1 LATGAPDGGTLMP
14 VVVDDYTALLS
25 GDYWNGFEVA
35 GEPIVVT
42 FSFPTTAP
50 DYDSSV
56 QGFTPAT
63 VSSFSPFTSAEQAQA
78 ISALNEWASASGLVF
93 VQVAPGQGDINF
105 QNVDLGTTSGYGG
118 VGGIGFYPFGDWTYY
133 SYPSFSGDLTAS
145 GDVFMNTLY
154 QNADGTVNYGTLL
167 HEIGHAIGLKH
178 PTEVVDDAIGGVNHD
193 QVLSSDDPN
202 RTIMAESGPGAD
214 DHLKALDK
222 DAAAYLYGPTG
233 TGGVYTASASGSNS
247 VSNWSWDDAT
257 QTLTQTAVAV
267 GETIHGTSVDDI
279 IHGSSGDDSLFGLSG
294 DNQLYGGDG
303 DDKLYDG
310 PGTNLI
316 EGGKGDDSYY
326 ITNSATTIVENP
338 GEGGDDTVF
347 ARASYTL
354 PDNIE
359 TLYLSGPGL
368 TGKGND
374 QGDSIFGDGAYA
386 STLIGGAGDD
396 YMVGGAGDDTIEG
409 DGGHDLMF
417 GGDGADTFV
426 FKAAS
431 DAAPGPSLTTIGD
444 FVSGQDKIDLSA
456 IKTTGANPG
465 QSLTF
470 IGSAPFTGVA
480 GQVNE
485 ILIGGTTVLEG
496 DLNGDSSA
504 DFQIDFYNMS
514 GNLPVSIQADD
525 LILANPCYREGT
537 RILTD
542 RGEVPVETLLVGD
555 TAVTA
560 GGERRP
566 IIWIGHRRLDISRHP
581 TPEAVWPVRVRAHAF
596 GEGQPRRDL
605 WLSPEHAVCVAGSLI
620 PIGRLLNGGTIAQ
633 ERVARVAYWHVE
645 LESHDVLLAE
655 GLPAESY
662 LDCDNRHGFDNAGD
676 GVASLH
682 PDWRSRA
689 SHRHFASPRF
699 VAALREELAA
709 SARERGYAATMQVF
723 DAEQR
728 ARLSVARANCVR
740 NPRAEGAVAGKIG
753 AGGQAPTYWW
763 LDAPEGIDI
772 EICGMGEERGLPYL
786 ELRFAGRARAA
797 GNCCIY
803 PEPGQAISARGG
815 QVWTASCLMR
825 IVGGRCDGVESVNL
839 YIDEIGAD
847 GVYLTGAAYRQP
859 APTEDE
865 LALQRASA
873 TRRLERP
880 DATAMTAYIQL
891 PVAAGA
897 SVDLTLRL
905 AGLQIEEGSYPSEL
919 ILPPPGEP
927 RTATRHGAESTSAW
941 IANREAA

>member
-1 LATGAPDGGTLMP
+1 
-14 VVVDDYTALLS
+14 
-25 GDYWNGFEVA
+25 
-35 GEPIVVT
+35 
-42 FSFPTTAP
+42 
-50 DYDSSV
+50 
-56 QGFTPAT
+56 
-63 VSSFSPFTSAEQAQA
+63 
-78 ISALNEWASASGLVF
+78 
-93 VQVAPGQGDINF
+93 
-105 QNVDLGTTSGYGG
+105 
-118 VGGIGFYPFGDWTYY
+118 
-133 SYPSFSGDLTAS
+133 
-145 GDVFMNTLY
+145 MNTLY
-154 QNADGTVNYGTLL
+154 QGADGTVNYGTLL

-178 PTEVVDDAIGGVNHD
+178 PTEVVDDTIGGVNHD

-202 RTIMAESGPGAD
+202 QTIMAQSGPGAD

-222 DAAAYLYGPTG
+222 DAAAYLYGPSG

-247 VSNWSWDDAT
+247 VSNWSWDEAT

-294 DNQLYGGDG
+294 NNQLYGGDG

-310 PGTNLI
+310 PGTNLL

-326 ITNSATTIVENP
+326 ITNSSTTIIENP

-354 PDNIE
+354 PDNVE
-359 TLYLSGPGL
+359 TLYLSGPDL
-368 TGKGND
+368 TGAGND
-374 QGDSIFGDGAYA
+374 QGDTIWGDGFYA
-386 STLIGGAGDD
+386 STLIGGAGDDYETGGAGDDTIEGGGGDDQMFGGDGDDQMFGGAGDD
-396 YMVGGAGDDTIEG
+396 YMVGGAGDDMIEG

-431 DAAPGPSLTTIGD
+431 DAAPGPTLTTIGD

-470 IGSAPFTGVA
+470 IGSAPFAGVA

-496 DLNGDSSA
+496 DLNGDNIA
-504 DFQIDFYNMS
+504 DFQIDFYNTPGGS
-514 GNLPVSIQADD
+514 PVSIQADD

-537 RILTD
+537 QILTE
-542 RGEVPVETLLVGD
+542 RGEVPVETLSVGD
-555 TAVTA
+555 TVVTA

-596 GEGQPRRDL
+596 GEGQPCRDL
-605 WLSPEHAVCVAGSLI
+605 WLSPEHAVCVAGGLI

-676 GVASLH
+676 EVASLH

-699 VAALREELAA
+699 VATLREELAA
-709 SARERGYAATMQVF
+709 SAREMGYAAAMQAYE
-723 DAEQR
+723 AEQR
-728 ARLSVARANCVR
+728 ARLSVTRANCVR
-740 NPRAEGAVAGKIG
+740 NPRAEGAVVGKIG
-753 AGGQAPTYWW
+753 AAGRAPTYWW

-772 EICGMGEERGLPYL
+772 EICGVGEERGLPYL

-797 GNCCIY
+797 GNCCVY
-803 PEPGQAISARGG
+803 PEPGQAISAQGG
-815 QVWTASCLMR
+815 QVWTASCHLR
-825 IVGGRCDGVESVNL
+825 IVGGGYDGVESVNL

-847 GVYLTGAAYRQP
+847 GVYLAGAAYRQP
-859 APTEDE
+859 APTGDE

-897 SVDLTLRL
+897 CVDLTLRV

-927 RTATRHGAESTSAW
+927 RTATRQGAESTRAR